1 MTSNCHPRS
10 RCRASW
16 DPRAPRA
23 AERAGS
29 FGRLRIHARDIASGW
44 YCSGGQVLAQRWRHI
59 ARSTLETETLAQP
72 DRGRSQGAECGD
84 IDCLAVH
91 HARLEHLGLH
101 GGGRETAQQPEL
113 DLRAAIEAAHVG
125 DVAVDEVAE
134 PARRAGAAVK
144 AGQEI
149 LVIGYARPERRRT
162 SADRGAIGGRTCVH
176 ASNYA
181 HHENKSRPKPTGR
194 GCADGSI
201 VPEVLEAGR

>member
-29 FGRLRIHARDIASGW
+29 FGPLRIHVRCIASGW
-44 YCSGGQVLAQRWRHI
+44 CCSGGQVLAQRWRHI

-84 IDCLAVH
+84 IDRLAVH
-91 HARLEHLGLH
+91 HARLEHLCLH
-101 GGGRETAQQPEL
+101 GCGREATNQSEL

-125 DVAVDEVAE
+125 DESVNQIAKAARRGRTAIEARQQVLVVRHRGTSARRELSRGRRYGLDNRTISGHPWKLMLFMSISLAE
-134 PARRAGAAVK
+134 PGQSCQKFLKRVGASSV
-144 AGQEI
+144 
-149 LVIGYARPERRRT
+149 
-162 SADRGAIGGRTCVH
+162 
-176 ASNYA
+176 
-181 HHENKSRPKPTGR
+181 
-194 GCADGSI
+194 
-201 VPEVLEAGR
+201 